1 MRMRQEDTL
10 FDFPCE
16 FPIKVMGEAADDFD
30 SLVVSLVRR
39 HSSDLGEGAVR
50 TRRSRHGRYMAVTV
64 TVQARSRAQLDAI
77 YMELTAHD
85 RVLMAL

>member
-1 MRMRQEDTL
+1 MNMGPDDTL

-39 HSSDLGEGAVR
+39 HSPDLGEGAVR
-50 TRRSRHGRYMAVTV
+50 TRRSRRGRYMAVTV

>member
-1 MRMRQEDTL
+1 MSDDETL

-30 SLVVSLVRR
+30 SLIVSLVRR
-39 HSSDLGEGAVR
+39 HSPDLGEGAVR
-50 TRRSRHGRYMAVTV
+50 TRMSRGGRYMSVTV
-64 TVQARSRAQLDAI
+64 TVLARSRAQLDAI
-77 YMELTAHD
+77 YMDLTAHN

>member
-1 MRMRQEDTL
+1 MCPDDTL

-39 HSSDLGEGAVR
+39 HSPDLGEGAVR
-50 TRRSRHGRYMAVTV
+50 TRKSRRGRYMAVTV

-77 YMELTAHD
+77 YLELTAHE